1 MQLKNEKKAEFLK
14 IFGKNLQ
21 NARKKRDISRPE
33 LAKKIGL
40 TSPSQLSRYEAG
52 QNLPDLFSLVK
63 ISNVLEVDLHWLA
76 TGKPSPMTKEHKEAL
91 ADSVRRLRY
100 VCNAYSSLLHEKE
113 TALVKE
119 LDALNAR
126 RKAGETIDEP
136 HAQELLSEHSK
147 IVEQFNHIH
156 SAINTLPAI
165 TADL

>member
-1 MQLKNEKKAEFLK
+1 MQDKNKKYLSGFGSRLKSLR
-14 IFGKNLQ
+14 Q
-21 NARKKRDISRPE
+21 
-33 LAKKIGL
+33 KIGINQTEFAQIL
-40 TSPSQLSRYEAG
+40 GFGAPIAVSRFERGERLPPIESLLKLSETC
-52 QNLPDLFSLVK
+52 D
-63 ISNVLEVDLHWLA
+63 IDIHWLV
-76 TGKPSPMTKEHKEAL
+76 TGNPSPITKEHKEAL

-100 VCNAYSSLLHEKE
+100 VCNAYSALLHEKE